1 MNNQHTKVETI
12 LKKIEE
18 ERKVLNKLALSID
31 VAAKK
36 EILLQQSILLDELIL
51 EYHKLL
57 LSSNNE

>member
-1 MNNQHTKVETI
+1 MNNQHTKLEII

-18 ERKVLNKLALSID
+18 ERKVLNKLVLSID
-31 VAAKK
+31 VTAEKDR
-36 EILLQQSILLDELIL
+36 ILRQSIILDELIL